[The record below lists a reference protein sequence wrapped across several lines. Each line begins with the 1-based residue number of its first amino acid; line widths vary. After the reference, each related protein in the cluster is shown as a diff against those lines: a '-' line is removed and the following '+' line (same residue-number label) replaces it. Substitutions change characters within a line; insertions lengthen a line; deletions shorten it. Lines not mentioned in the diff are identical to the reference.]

1 MTPDDGSRPASAPF
15 RTPEALRFGAFRLD
29 IGARRLT
36 KDGAELRVG
45 SRAMDLL
52 LALATHAGQTL
63 SHEDLFAAVWPDTV
77 VEESNLRV
85 TITALRRV
93 LGTAAIENIPG
104 RGYRLAIPLARP
116 APPPA
121 MIASTARIYGRDA
134 TLEDIETQTRRRGF
148 LTLTG
153 PGGIGKTTLA
163 ARAAELLAPNYP
175 DGVVFVDFASLSA
188 RAGAVEHLAALL
200 QVPTAEAQATRGIV
214 AFLAARQVLLVLD
227 NCERVVDAMA
237 PLCAAIAAQ
246 AHGTHILAT
255 SREPLAAAGEWVLP
269 VGPLALPPPGRT
281 LTPHEAL
288 TFPAIRLFAER
299 AAATGANFA
308 LDDDNVADAIGVCA
322 RLDGLPLAI
331 ELAAAR
337 LNTLG
342 LAGLRDGLDDRF
354 AILTRGRR
362 DADPRHR
369 SLTAM
374 VDWSHD
380 TLSDTSRKVWR
391 RLAVFPGAFSLDGA
405 QAVAGSTPAGEADFS
420 VVDAIGDLVSKSL
433 LVADCNGDVIRYRL
447 LETMRHYAL
456 RKLSDAGEAPLAH
469 GRHARHCLARLRAEA
484 PRWGNA
490 EYDAFER
497 ARVIAD
503 VRTALEWAFMP
514 LGEPRMAIELIVA
527 SAPLWFR
534 QFLVPELRDHLECA
548 QAAAR
553 NLGDIDPLI
562 LTKLHLALGH
572 SIFHTRGPGKPVHD
586 ALCQGIVHSI
596 AAGETTL
603 RFQLIWSLYGHAAMS
618 GDYADVTRRT
628 DEFRTLQRSAGTPR
642 GEASMLDMMAMEAT
656 MSGRH
661 ADGVRHARAALE
673 HPAVPR
679 GARHDHAFVYDHHAA
694 AGAHLARALFLSGC
708 CDEALGVARETI
720 ERAAGIDR
728 PYGLGYALVCAA
740 CPIALWAGDRAAAS
754 RYVDQLTKL
763 ADGVARDM
771 WQSIARGYREILAAA
786 DEGRNPIVADAAL
799 PGYHQDTFATI
810 HPALMTAA
818 VRARAMG
825 APVWSTP
832 EILRIDGLRHLAAG
846 DSDAAHAAF
855 RKAID
860 LAHEQG
866 ALVWELRAATSL
878 ARSFVAQGRHAAAR
892 DALAPVHAR
901 LTEGWTTQDA
911 TAATALLRDL

>member
-1 MTPDDGSRPASAPF
+1 MTPDDGSRPDPAAF
-15 RTPEALRFGAFRLD
+15 RTPETRRFGPFLLD

-45 SRAMDLL
+45 SRAMELL
-52 LALATHAGQTL
+52 LALVARPGETL
-63 SHEDLFAAVWPDTV
+63 SHEKLFAAVWPDTV

-93 LGTAAIENIPG
+93 LGTAAIDNIPG

-116 APPPA
+116 AAPA
-121 MIASTARIYGRDA
+121 ISTSAARIYGREA
-134 TLEDIETQTRRRGF
+134 TLDEIETQTRRRGF

-163 ARAAELLAPNYP
+163 ARAAEILAPHYP

-200 QVPTAEAQATRGIV
+200 QVPTAETQATRGIV
-214 AFLAARQVLLVLD
+214 AFLAARRMLLVLD

-246 AHGTHILAT
+246 SCGTHILAT
-255 SREPLAAAGEWVLP
+255 SREPLAATGEWVLP
-269 VGPLALPPPGRT
+269 VGPLALPAPGRT
-281 LTPHEAL
+281 LTAHEAL

-299 AAATGANFA
+299 AAAAGVNFA

-337 LNTLG
+337 LNSLG

-369 SLTAM
+369 SLAAM

-391 RLAVFPGAFSLDGA
+391 RLAVFPGAFALDGA
-405 QAVAGSTPAGEADFS
+405 QAVAGPTPTGEADFS

-433 LVADCNGDVIRYRL
+433 LVADSNGDVIRYRL

-469 GRHARHCLARLRAEA
+469 GRHARHCLSRLRAEA

-553 NLGDIDPLI
+553 NFGDIDPLI

-572 SIFHTRGPGKPVHD
+572 AYFHTRGPGKPAHD
-586 ALCQGIVHSI
+586 ALCQGIAYSI
-596 AAGETTL
+596 EAGETAL

-628 DEFRTLQRSAGTPR
+628 DEFRTLQHSAGTPR
-642 GEASMLDMMAMEAT
+642 DEASMLDMMAMEAT

-679 GARHDHAFVYDHHAA
+679 GTRHDHAFVYDHHAA
-694 AGAHLARALFLSGC
+694 AGAHLARALFLSGRG
-708 CDEALGVARETI
+708 DEALGVTRETI

-740 CPIALWAGDRAAAS
+740 CPIALWAGDRAVAS
-754 RYVDQLTKL
+754 RYIDQLTKL
-763 ADGVARDM
+763 ADGIARDM

-825 APVWSTP
+825 SPVWSTP
-832 EILRIDGLRHLAAG
+832 EILRIDGTRSAAAG
-846 DSDAAHAAF
+846 EADAAHALF
-855 RKAID
+855 GRAID
-860 LAHEQG
+860 LAREQG
-866 ALVWELRAATSL
+866 ALAWELRAATSL
-878 ARSFVAQGRHAAAR
+878 ARSLSARGNRAAAR
-892 DALAPVHAR
+892 DALAPVYAR
-901 LTEGWTTQDA
+901 LTEGFATDDA
-911 TAATALLRDL
+911 CAAAAILRGL

>member
-1 MTPDDGSRPASAPF
+1 MTPDDGSRSDPTPF
-15 RTPEALRFGAFRLD
+15 RVPEVLHFGAFALD
-29 IGARRLT
+29 VGARRLT
-36 KDGAELRVG
+36 KKGAELRIG

-52 LALATHAGQTL
+52 LALAARAGETL
-63 SHEDLFAAVWPDTV
+63 NHEALFAAAWPGMT

-85 TITALRRV
+85 TITALRRA
-93 LGTAAIENIPG
+93 LGGGAIENIPG
-104 RGYRLAIPLARP
+104 RGYRLAIPIARP

-121 MIASTARIYGRDA
+121 TNASAARIYGREA
-134 TLEDIETQTRRRGF
+134 TLDEIQTQIRRRGF

-175 DGVVFVDFASLSA
+175 DGVVFVDFASLSS

-200 QVPTAEAQATRGIV
+200 QVPTAETHAMHGIV
-214 AFLAARQVLLVLD
+214 AFLAARRMLLVLD

-237 PLCAAIAAQ
+237 PLCSAIAAQ

-269 VGPLALPPPGRT
+269 VGPLALPPPGRA
-281 LTPHEAL
+281 LTAQEAL

-308 LDDDNVADAIGVCA
+308 LDHDNLADTIGICA

-369 SLTAM
+369 SLAAM

-391 RLAVFPGAFSLDGA
+391 RLAVFPGAFSRDGA
-405 QAVAGSTPAGEADFS
+405 QIVAGPTPTGEGDFS

-433 LVADCNGDVIRYRL
+433 LVADSSGEAIRYRL

-469 GRHARHCLARLRAEA
+469 GRHARHCLARLRADA
-484 PRWGNA
+484 PRWGDA
-490 EYDAFER
+490 EYDVFER

-572 SIFHTRGPGKPVHD
+572 AIFHTRGPGKPVHD

-618 GDYADVTRRT
+618 GDYAGVTRRT
-628 DEFRTLQRSAGTPR
+628 DEFRALQLSDGSPR
-642 GEASMLDMMAMEAT
+642 GEASMLDMMAMDACV
-656 MSGRH
+656 SGRH
-661 ADGVRHARAALE
+661 ADSVRYARAALE

-694 AGAHLARALFLSGC
+694 AGAHLARALFLSGRG
-708 CDEALGVARETI
+708 DEALGVARETI
-720 ERAAGIDR
+720 ERATGIDR
-728 PYGLGYALVCAA
+728 PFGLGYALVSGA
-740 CPIALWAGDRAAAS
+740 CPVALWAGDHKAAT
-754 RYVDQLTKL
+754 RYVELLTNL
-763 ADGVARDM
+763 ADGIARDM
-771 WQSIARGYREILAAA
+771 WRSIARGYREILAAW
-786 DEGRNPIVADAAL
+786 DEGRAPIVADAAL
-799 PGYHQDTFATI
+799 PGFHQDTFATI
-810 HPALMTAA
+810 HSALATDA
-818 VRARAMG
+818 VRERAMA
-825 APVWSTP
+825 APIWCTP
-832 EILRIDGLRHLAAG
+832 EILRIDGLRRDAAG
-846 DSDAAHAAF
+846 ETDAAYALFA
-855 RKAID
+855 RAID
-860 LAHEQG
+860 LAREQG
-866 ALVWELRAATSL
+866 ALAWELRAATSL
-878 ARSFVAQGRHAAAR
+878 AQSLAWRGRNDAAHGV
-892 DALAPVHAR
+892 LAPVHAH
-901 LTEGWTTQDA
+901 LTQGFANRDA
-911 TAATALLRDL
+911 QAAAALLRVL